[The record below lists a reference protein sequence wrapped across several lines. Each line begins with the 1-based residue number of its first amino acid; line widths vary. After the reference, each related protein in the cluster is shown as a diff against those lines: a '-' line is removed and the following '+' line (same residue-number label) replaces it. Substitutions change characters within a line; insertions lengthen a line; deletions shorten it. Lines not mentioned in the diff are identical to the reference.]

1 MLSLSTVKMIWV
13 YPYFMERQV
22 ISVDPGLKMSDY
34 RLSYQDHPQF
44 GVESCEVK
52 KQGSLVRLF
61 TDISLDQLQLPS
73 PDYYLCPECRVW
85 RHRTNKHCDKCRTC
99 PSKDG
104 RTYVHCDDC
113 RRCVKPTW
121 SHCHD
126 CGKCGLKDHKC
137 CNDSQSTVIDAN
149 KNQVVGKRKRHD
161 KKQKKQNH
169 KFFKHKK
176 SRK

>member
-1 MLSLSTVKMIWV
+1 MLSLSTVKIIWV

-104 RTYVHCDDC
+104 RTYVHCEDC

-137 CNDSQSTVIDAN
+137 GNNTSSVIDAN
-149 KNQVVGKRKRHD
+149 KNQVGRKRKSHD